1 MKRWFLPLLLF
12 LLLLILYPGSLNLYD
27 FTGEESLPGQLRGA
41 LHWVNAALRPQPD
54 LAATANLTHA
64 VHSPFGVNTFL
75 EQEVLPEVR
84 AESLRLI
91 NEAGFG
97 FIRQEFPWEDIE
109 IHAKG
114 DFQDRRNVATIGE
127 IDAWGKYDNIVALA
141 QQYNVEIIARLSN
154 PPAWS
159 RAAGDEGGAQA
170 PPDNY
175 EDFGDFVAAVV
186 SRYQGQITY
195 FQLWNEPN
203 IFPEWGAQTPDPVAF
218 TNLLCIGYRRAKA
231 ANPQAVILAP
241 ALSPTIAF
249 DARNRNNLIFLQRMY
264 LAGAGDCFDIMS
276 AQGYGLFSGPTD
288 YRLRPTVINFA
299 HHLYVRDLMVQ
310 FGDAEKP
317 LWISEVGWNTAPD
330 GLPQPYGQV
339 TLAQQAAYTV
349 QAFQRAQ
356 AEWPWIGVMNVWF
369 FKRATDLEKGEP
381 WYYFRLMEPD
391 FEAMPAF
398 TTLAHYAN
406 TPAAQ
411 QVTPRPA
418 FWYTWG
424 RWRPTLAAVVGGL
437 LFFLLLHA
445 LAPPPQPQIGQQ
457 LSQHMPD

>member
-1 MKRWFLPLLLF
+1 MKRWFPPLLLF
-12 LLLLILYPGSLNLYD
+12 LLLLLILYPGSPEPYD

-41 LHWVNAALRPQPD
+41 LHWVHSALRPQPD
-54 LAATANLTHA
+54 LAPDADLSYPAI
-64 VHSPFGVNTFL
+64 SPFGVNTFL
-75 EQEVLPEVR
+75 EQEVQPEVR

-91 NEAGFG
+91 QEAGFH

-109 IHAKG
+109 IHGKG
-114 DFQDRRNVATIGE
+114 DFRDRRNLEVVGE
-127 IDAWGKYDNIVALA
+127 IDAWGKYDNIVNLA
-141 QQYNVEIIARLSN
+141 QQYDLQIIARLSN

-159 RAAGDEGGAQA
+159 RAAGDEVGAHA
-170 PPDNY
+170 PPDDFD
-175 EDFGDFVAAVV
+175 DFGDFVAAVV
-186 SRYQGQITY
+186 SRYRGRITY

-203 IFPEWGAQTPDPVAF
+203 IFPEWGAQIPDPVAF
-218 TNLLCIGYRRAKA
+218 TDLLCTGYHRAKT

-249 DARNRNNLIFLQRMY
+249 DARDRNNLIFLQRMY

-288 YRLRPTVINFA
+288 YRLRPTVINFP
-299 HHLYVRDLMVQ
+299 HPLYVRDLMVQ
-310 FGDAEKP
+310 FGDADKP
-317 LWISEVGWNTAPD
+317 LWISEVGWNAVPD

-356 AEWPWIGVMNVWF
+356 AEWPWVGVMNVWF
-369 FKRATDLEKGEP
+369 FKRATELEQGES

-398 TTLAHYAN
+398 AALADYMN
-406 TPAAQ
+406 SPAALQ
-411 QVTPRPA
+411 APPRPA
-418 FWYTWG
+418 FWYAWAHL
-424 RWRPTLAAVVGGL
+424 RPTLAGVVGGL
-437 LFFLLLHA
+437 LFFLLLRA
-445 LAPPPQPQIGQQ
+445 LAPPQQ
-457 LSQHMPD
+457 ESR